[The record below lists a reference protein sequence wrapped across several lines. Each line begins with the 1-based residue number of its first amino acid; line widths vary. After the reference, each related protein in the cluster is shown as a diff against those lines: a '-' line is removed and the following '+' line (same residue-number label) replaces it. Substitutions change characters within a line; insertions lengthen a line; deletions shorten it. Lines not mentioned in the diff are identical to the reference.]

1 MNIDLNRVKT
11 IVVKIGTSLLTGPTG
26 FDGRVLEEIVKE
38 LCQLKRAR
46 QLNILIVSSGAIGCG
61 MTALG
66 LKERP
71 KLLPLKQA
79 TAAVGQANLMHY
91 YETLFRTY
99 GDGLRSAQVLLSASD
114 LDNRVTYLNIR
125 NTLHTL
131 FALEN
136 VIPVVNE
143 NDSVAIE
150 ELKFGDNDT
159 LAARVAAK
167 IGADLLIILSNV
179 DGLYDRDPRRKSD
192 ARLIPAVETI
202 TPELEAL
209 ASDTQEQTSVGGMVT
224 KLIAA
229 RIACAA
235 RVRTIIANGRRPNI
249 IRDTLTGQGVGT
261 TFFSSRET
269 LSQRKRWIAFGR
281 ASRGVICV
289 DDGAKKAL
297 LSQGRSL
304 LAAGITGV
312 EGRFQMGDS
321 VRIADAQHRDIA
333 RGLVN
338 YSSDEIERIKGC
350 KSKDIETIL
359 GRKDF
364 DEVVHRNN
372 MAVL

>member
-1 MNIDLNRVKT
+1 MNTDLNKLKT
-11 IVVKIGTSLLTGPTG
+11 LVVKIGTSLLTGPGG

-38 LCQLKRAR
+38 LCPLKRERA
-46 QLNILIVSSGAIGCG
+46 LNIVVVSSGAVGCG

-66 LKERP
+66 LSERP

-99 GDGLRSAQVLLSASD
+99 GQGLRTAQVLLSASD
-114 LDNRVTYLNIR
+114 LDNRETYLNIR
-125 NTLHTL
+125 NTLQTL
-131 FALEN
+131 FALGSI
-136 VIPVVNE
+136 IPIVNE
-143 NDSVAIE
+143 NDSVAVE
-150 ELKFGDNDT
+150 ELRFGDNDT

-167 IGADLLIILSNV
+167 IGADMLIILSNV
-179 DGLYDRDPRRKSD
+179 EGLCEADPRQYPD
-192 ARLIPAVETI
+192 ARLIGEVGEI

-209 ASDTQEQTSVGGMVT
+209 ACDTGEQVSVGGMVT
-224 KLIAA
+224 KLAAA

-235 RVRTIIANGRRPNI
+235 QVRTIIANGRRPKV
-249 IRDTLTGQGVGT
+249 IRDILDGQTVGT
-261 TFFSSRET
+261 TFFSSKEA
-269 LSQRKRWIAFGR
+269 LSHRKRWIAFGR
-281 ASRGVICV
+281 ASRGVLCI

-297 LSQGRSL
+297 LLDGRSL
-304 LAAGITGV
+304 LAAGITAV

-321 VRIADAQHRDIA
+321 VRITDKAYHDIA

-338 YSSDEIERIKGC
+338 YSSDDIERIKGR
-350 KSKDIETIL
+350 KSGDIELIL

-372 MAVL
+372 MVLL